1 MAIDLIYPL
10 SLVILGAV
18 AATNMASLPYAAG
31 LVVLMLAFNSFNKSS
46 LSTMQIGVNCLG
58 QPKLRKVLIPDQYQ
72 NFELAEKTVISHNTA
87 SYYSPFA

>member
-31 LVVLMLAFNSFNKSS
+31 LVVLVLAFNSFNKTS
-46 LSTMQIGVNCLG
+46 LSTM
-58 QPKLRKVLIPDQYQ
+58 
-72 NFELAEKTVISHNTA
+72 
-87 SYYSPFA
+87 

>member
-10 SLVILGAV
+10 SLIVLVAV

-46 LSTMQIGVNCLG
+46 LSTI
-58 QPKLRKVLIPDQYQ
+58 RKGLI
-72 NFELAEKTVISHNTA
+72 V
-87 SYYSPFA
+87 

>member
-31 LVVLMLAFNSFNKSS
+31 LVVLMLAFSSFNKSS
-46 LSTMQIGVNCLG
+46 LSPI
-58 QPKLRKVLIPDQYQ
+58 
-72 NFELAEKTVISHNTA
+72 
-87 SYYSPFA
+87 